1 MIEVHHTA
9 VAEVPVDVA
18 FDYIDDH
25 RTVPDWMFGVVRFEP
40 VGAQIQGLGA
50 TFDATMRV
58 GPKNLDS
65 RVEIVEWEHRKA
77 IVLSSI
83 SGFRTSSSWRF
94 TELDDRQARLDV
106 VFGYE
111 LPGGLAGRALGKLI
125 EPIVGTA
132 VRQTEQALRV
142 QLTQLA

>member
-1 MIEVHHTA
+1 MIEVRHSA
-9 VAEVPVDVA
+9 VATVPVDVA
-18 FDYIDDH
+18 FGYIDDH
-25 RTVPDWMFGVVRFEP
+25 RTVPDWMFGVARFEP
-40 VGAQIQGLGA
+40 VGDRTHGLGA
-50 TFDATMRV
+50 RFDATMRV

-65 RVEIVEWEHRKA
+65 RVEIVEWDRSKA

-83 SGFRTSSSWRF
+83 SGFRTLSSWRF
-94 TELDDRQARLDV
+94 TELGNEQTRLDV

-132 VRQTEQALRV
+132 VRQTEQALRS
-142 QLTQLA
+142 QLENLT

>member
-1 MIEVHHTA
+1 MIEVHHSA

-40 VGAQIQGLGA
+40 VSDQIHGLGA
-50 TFDATMRV
+50 KFDATMRV

-65 RVEIVEWEHRKA
+65 RVEIVEWDRNKA

-83 SGFRTSSSWRF
+83 SGFCTSSSWRF
-94 TELDDRQARLDV
+94 AELENEQTRLDV

-132 VRQTEQALRV
+132 VRQTEQALRTQLV
-142 QLTQLA
+142 QLA